1 MTTLLWFK
9 QDLRLHDNPLLEG
22 LDLTQPCLPVYCL
35 DPAQFAVDEQG
46 IRRCGAHRAQHLLTA
61 LRALDEGLRTLGS
74 PGLLL
79 LPHAAEQALPA
90 LCQALDV
97 RLLRTHSEYAPEELA
112 RLQQIA
118 AQLPDSCQ
126 LQQVQDNRLFAL
138 DDLPFGLDKL
148 PQVFTRFRNQI
159 ERQLPELHEVR
170 ARQRM
175 GPWPR
180 DAMGL
185 REAWPTLAQFGL
197 QVPDA
202 EPRCALPSGAGEAAG
217 LDWLS
222 QYLWRDQSV
231 RHYKATRNGLLG
243 RDFSS
248 KLSPWLANGSLSV
261 RHVWCELRRHEDSYG
276 ANDSTYWL
284 GFELLWREFFRL
296 ALQQHGGA
304 WFRLRGLSDR
314 APVANRDERFE
325 QWRRGQTGNDFVDA
339 CLQELNRSGFL
350 SNRGR
355 QIAASYL
362 VHDLQQDWR
371 LGAAWFEQQ
380 LIDYE
385 VGSNWGNWAYIAGVG
400 HDPRGGRA
408 FNVREQAKRHDPDG
422 AYVRTWLS
430 DR

>member
-9 QDLRLHDNPLLEG
+9 QDLRLHDNTLLAD

-35 DPAQFAVDEQG
+35 DPAQFIADEHG
-46 IRRCGAHRAQHLLTA
+46 MRRCGARRAQHLLA
-61 LRALDEGLRTLGS
+61 SLDALDAGLRTLGS

-79 LPHAAEQALPA
+79 LQQAPEQALPQ
-90 LCQALDV
+90 LCRELNV
-97 RLLRTHSEYAPEELA
+97 GLLRTHSEYAPEELK

-118 AQLPDSCQ
+118 GQLPDHCR

-138 DDLPFGLDKL
+138 ESLPFSLERM

-159 ERQLPELHEVR
+159 ERQLPEPSESR

-180 DAMGL
+180 VAINL
-185 REAWPTLAQFGL
+185 RQAWPTLSQLGL
-197 QVPDA
+197 EQPVA
-202 EPRCALPSGAGEAAG
+202 EPRSALPPGAGEAAA
-217 LDWLS
+217 LDWLN
-222 QYLWRDQSV
+222 QYLWRDRSV
-231 RHYKATRNGLLG
+231 RHYKETRNGLLG

-248 KLSPWLANGSLSV
+248 KLSPWLAHGSLSV
-261 RHVWCELRRHEDSYG
+261 RHVWRELRRHEAEHG

-296 ALQQHGGA
+296 SLQQHGAA
-304 WFRLRGLSDR
+304 WFRLRGLSEHKPC
-314 APVANRDERFE
+314 AHRDERFE
-325 QWRRGQTGNDFVDA
+325 QWRNGRTGNDFVDA
-339 CLQELNRSGFL
+339 CLHELNGSGFL

-362 VHDLQQDWR
+362 VHELQQDWR

-400 HDPRGGRA
+400 HDPRGGRR
-408 FNVREQAKRHDPDG
+408 FNVQEQATRHDPEG
-422 AYVRTWLS
+422 AYVHTWLAAP
-430 DR
+430 